1 MGPPSGVRSVRQL
14 LRCFAQ
20 FWVEAPDAEAHQRC
34 FHAVDDAGTLA
45 DQLLALAVRAFRIL
59 LFQRWDRG
67 HAAVLLFAT
76 QPAEEGTLEQR
87 DIQPVGLRPP
97 LLA

>member
-1 MGPPSGVRSVRQL
+1 MEPPSGVRRSASL

-20 FWVEAPDAEAHQRC
+20 FGVEAPDAEAHQRG

-59 LFQRWDRG
+59 LLQRWDRG
-67 HAAVLLFAT
+67 HAAMLLFPT
-76 QPAEEGTLEQR
+76 QPAEEGTL
-87 DIQPVGLRPP
+87 
-97 LLA
+97 